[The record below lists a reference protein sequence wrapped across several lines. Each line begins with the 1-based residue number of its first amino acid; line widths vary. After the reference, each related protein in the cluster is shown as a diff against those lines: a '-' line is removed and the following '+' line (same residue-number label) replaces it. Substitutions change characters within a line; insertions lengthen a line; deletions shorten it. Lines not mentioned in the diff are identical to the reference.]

1 MSDDIYD
8 ADKICQTLSQPRSA
22 VSLFAYVRDGLI
34 REVGCGLMT
43 ASLYDL
49 RTMRTRR
56 VFTDNDVAYALG
68 NFKRLDRNRFYQLVI
83 ESAQPFSSTTIEELA
98 EVFFDWEHI
107 QALGYG
113 SNLNLPAVANGKVL
127 GTINLL
133 EKTGHYT
140 PARVAEAMK
149 WQPLVTLSFLLLMAE
164 GPESANFLG
173 RPTSQGAIT
182 EGARP
187 IHEARPHI

>member
-1 MSDDIYD
+1 MSDGTYN
-8 ADKICQTLSQPRSA
+8 AARICQFLAQPQSA
-22 VSLFAYVRDGLI
+22 VSLFGYVRDGLI
-34 REVGCGLMT
+34 REIGCGLMT

-49 RTMRTRR
+49 QTMRTRR
-56 VFTDNDVAYALG
+56 VFTDNDAAYALG
-68 NFKRLDRNRFYQLVI
+68 NFKRLDRNRFYQLVV
-83 ESAQPFSSTTIEELA
+83 EAAKPFSSTTIEELA

-113 SNLNLPAVANGKVL
+113 SNLNVPAVANGKVL

-140 PARVAEAMK
+140 PDRVAAAMK
-149 WQPLVTLSFLLLMAE
+149 WQPLVTLSFLLLVAE

-182 EGARP
+182 EGARQT
-187 IHEARPHI
+187 HEARPHI